1 MADTNIVDP
10 FGIMGDQPDPNP
22 AAQMA
27 KAILAAS
34 MLVGLPMTSIAGHA
48 IPGASKAGG
57 LAGLAS
63 ALAGLM
69 GKFGQ
74 GGESE
79 LMQNARL
86 IAPGEVGNTVGGASR
101 VISKSPEYDKAVL
114 SQMQQGGR
122 GLSPGQMAAVG
133 LPLAAGASL
142 AGATGA
148 PQGAI
153 QGVGQMKLENDLANA
168 ARQGLSATAAY
179 QQVLGQNTPP
189 TGEAAQDFVQMYG
202 SYFPGGQLPT
212 NLNDMTGTNT
222 GQGVPTQANNPAMTT
237 LNNVPQPGDMS
248 GQTRDSTGAGGA
260 ATPGGGSPPTQKV
273 TIESPVQA
281 GAQPTIGAAANGA
294 PLPSGGLQPGPEQQ
308 AFQYD
313 LTQPDRAIQNAV
325 GAQGGPT
332 YGPMANWLSQYLSQ
346 VIPMALANGTTGGA
360 GLRDMIQGVPNS
372 QMGAGDIMG
381 KLMGQE
387 SSMAQAMQAS
397 PGTAPERL
405 PGFQPSWG
413 YLAQLEQDPSKFG
426 QLAAQAMMAGPQGMS
441 PGMAALNGNFLG
453 QIMQRQYNTGM
464 NPSFAQGNPMA
475 LNYLGRMLG
484 FQAQ

>member
-34 MLVGLPMTSIAGHA
+34 MLVGLPLTSIAGHA

-69 GKFGQ
+69 GKFG
-74 GGESE
+74 GEGE
-79 LMQNARL
+79 LAQNARVL
-86 IAPGEVGNTVGGASR
+86 PQMEKGASGYVGGVRPA
-101 VISKSPEYDKAVL
+101 E
-114 SQMQQGGR
+114 MQQQVAQPLTQAVGR
-122 GLSPGQMAAVG
+122 RLPSAGQMAAMGV
-133 LPLAAGASL
+133 PLAAGASAL
-142 AGATGA
+142 GAAGV
-148 PQGAI
+148 PQGATA
-153 QGVGQMKLENDLANA
+153 GVGQMKLENDLANA

-189 TGEAAQDFVQMYG
+189 TGESAQDFVQMYG

-212 NLNDMTGTNT
+212 TLNDMTGTNT

-387 SSMAQAMQAS
+387 SSMAQAMQAN

-464 NPSFAQGNPMA
+464 NPAFAQGNPMA